1 MVSRRHL
8 FRAQALQE
16 YAQSREKD
24 ILPRLV
30 RPPVQVCCWLLLGLL
45 FVAMLLAWQS
55 QVAVSV
61 EAAGVIAPQ
70 SQAAPA
76 EAAQA
81 TAILFVPASS
91 SLSIP
96 VGQALSVQL
105 TGQSAPLSATIS
117 RVEPGII
124 TPEAARQQYGLTG
137 DLAWVI
143 TQPSVVVT
151 LALNTDIPASALAG
165 RSLSAQIRVGSRS
178 LLSLLPDLFA
188 TLW

>member
-1 MVSRRHL
+1 MVSRRQL
-8 FRAQALQE
+8 FRTQALQE

-30 RPPVQVCCWLLLGLL
+30 RPPVQASCWLLLGLL
-45 FVAMLLAWQS
+45 FVATLLAWQS

-61 EAAGVIAPQ
+61 AAAGIIVPQ
-70 SQAAPA
+70 SQAASA
-76 EAAQA
+76 ETAQA
-81 TAILFVPASS
+81 TAIIFVPASS

-96 VGQALSVQL
+96 VGQSLSVQL
-105 TGQSAPLSATIS
+105 TGQPAPLGATIR
-117 RVEPGII
+117 RVESGVI
-124 TPEAARQQYGLTG
+124 TPEAARQQYMLTG

-151 LALNTDIPASALAG
+151 LALNTDVPATTLVG

-178 LLSLLPDLFA
+178 LLSLLPDLFT